1 MLPPP
6 QMHAHMHVL
15 RSLHARCMAVGRGA
29 KPPLMCALMSLAF
42 DIIAPHCPLRC
53 AARICRAV
61 AEAGNSAADMTA
73 ATAVKGL
80 EGQVLQLTSQ
90 VWLKWAQGGLVM
102 CVPEPCTCIH
112 SNLKASTASLT
123 CGISPS
129 EASLQPGFAVP
140 PTAPL
145 HPPLLFAVDGSAH

>member
-1 MLPPP
+1 MMPPPPP

-29 KPPLMCALMSLAF
+29 KPPLMCALVSLAF

-61 AEAGNSAADMTA
+61 VEAGNSAADMTA

-90 VWLKWAQGGLVM
+90 VWLKWAQGGLVLYNTYVADTERTTLSGACM
-102 CVPEPCTCIH
+102 R
-112 SNLKASTASLT
+112 
-123 CGISPS
+123 
-129 EASLQPGFAVP
+129 
-140 PTAPL
+140 PL
-145 HPPLLFAVDGSAH
+145 RVIE